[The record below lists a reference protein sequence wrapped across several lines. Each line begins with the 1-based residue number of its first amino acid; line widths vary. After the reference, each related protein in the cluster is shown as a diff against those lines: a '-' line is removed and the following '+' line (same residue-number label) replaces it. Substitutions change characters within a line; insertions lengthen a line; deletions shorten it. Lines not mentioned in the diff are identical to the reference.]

1 MRLCKTMFHSW
12 NSEVLH
18 LNLFN
23 VCNIWI
29 YGVLHCDNMLVL
41 IYEKGDFWG
50 KNWFNLFII
59 M

>member
-23 VCNIWI
+23 VCNIWN

-50 KNWFNLFII
+50 KNWF
-59 M
+59 